1 MVDPPT
7 KTCLKSLG
15 GLQESWGGHQE
26 SWGGPDPPTP
36 PVVAPL
42 ALSIIRCS
50 KSVQKFAVW
59 VRQVATVVM
68 ETMQLVRSQ
77 LIFTTRCHAQRG
89 LCRRKMSVCPY
100 FCQSV
105 CHTPVFCRDIQHFI
119 KLFSPSG
126 MHTILVFAALNVMAI
141 FQRAPPNGDVECR
154 SVWKKAIFLI
164 YNQYILLSLCC
175 NSYVS

>member
-1 MVDPPT
+1 MFVYRNSVQWEFDNEMQSF
-7 KTCLKSLG
+7 SLDTSP
-15 GLQESWGGHQE
+15 QSFCR
-26 SWGGPDPPTP
+26 SFI
-36 PVVAPL
+36 

-68 ETMQLVRSQ
+68 ETVQLVRSQ

-154 SVWKKAIFLI
+154 SVWKKKRFSTNIS
-164 YNQYILLSLCC
+164 LSHNCC
-175 NSYVS
+175 NIRQ